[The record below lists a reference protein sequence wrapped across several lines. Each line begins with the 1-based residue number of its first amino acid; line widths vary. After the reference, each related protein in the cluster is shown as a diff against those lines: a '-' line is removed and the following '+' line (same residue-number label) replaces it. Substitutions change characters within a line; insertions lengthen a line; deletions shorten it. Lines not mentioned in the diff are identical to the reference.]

1 MTTIKKSAL
10 LPYSAAQMY
19 ALVDDIASYPQFLPW
34 CKDAKVFSRNAD
46 EVHAQIHIAHGALN
60 KAFST
65 TNRLQPGKIIEMR
78 LADGPFKHLEGFW
91 RFDELSSAIALGIA
105 LPRASVHSNAG
116 CKISLDLDFKFSN
129 KLIELA
135 IGSAFNHIA
144 NSLVDAFCQ
153 RAKQVYG

>member
-10 LPYSAAQMY
+10 LPYTAAQMY
-19 ALVDDIASYPQFLPW
+19 ALVDDIAAYPQFLPW
-34 CKDAKVFSRNAD
+34 CKDARVFSRNAD

-91 RFDELSSAIALGIA
+91 RFDELS
-105 LPRASVHSNAG
+105 NAG

-135 IGSAFNHIA
+135 IGSAFNYIA

>member
-19 ALVDDIASYPQFLPW
+19 ALVDDIAAYPQFLPW
-34 CKDAKVFSRNAD
+34 CKDARVFSRNVD

-65 TNRLQPGKIIEMR
+65 TNRLQQNKIIEMR

-91 RFDELSSAIALGIA
+91 RFDELGATMTSGIA
-105 LPRASVHSNAG
+105 LPRAAPQTSAG

-135 IGSAFNHIA
+135 IGSAFNYIA

>member
-1 MTTIKKSAL
+1 MTTINKSAL

-65 TNRLQPGKIIEMR
+65 TNRLQQNKIIEMR

-91 RFDELSSAIALGIA
+91 RFDELGD
-105 LPRASVHSNAG
+105 AG

-129 KLIELA
+129 KLIEFA
-135 IGSAFNHIA
+135 IGPAFNYIG